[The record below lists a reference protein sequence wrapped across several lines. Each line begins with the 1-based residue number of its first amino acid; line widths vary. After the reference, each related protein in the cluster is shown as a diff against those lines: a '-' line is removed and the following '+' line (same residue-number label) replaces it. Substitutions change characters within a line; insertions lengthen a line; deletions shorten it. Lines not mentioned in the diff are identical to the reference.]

1 MDKETKQM
9 FELILKKLD
18 GLDGRIGGL
27 DGRIGGLEEKFD
39 GLEAR
44 QESMEK
50 RQDEMYL
57 LFRSLEENVKVTRAE
72 QEKMTYVLAD
82 IQGKLTKLTEKVE
95 DHETVI
101 EQIRAIN

>member
-1 MDKETKQM
+1 MDKETRQM

-18 GLDGRIGGL
+18 GLETRF
-27 DGRIGGLEEKFD
+27 ESMET
-39 GLEAR
+39 R
-44 QESMEK
+44 QESMETRFDVMETRQESMGK

-72 QEKMTYVLAD
+72 QEKATYVLAD
-82 IQGKLTKLTEKVE
+82 MQGKLTKLTEKVE